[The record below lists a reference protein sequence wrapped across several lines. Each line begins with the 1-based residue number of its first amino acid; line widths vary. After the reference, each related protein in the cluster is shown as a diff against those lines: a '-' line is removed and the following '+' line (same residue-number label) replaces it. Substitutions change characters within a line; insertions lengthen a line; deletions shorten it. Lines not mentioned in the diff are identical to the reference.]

1 MTTFIKYNKNINISI
16 TGTPLTASHNSAL
29 IPQNV
34 ANRIDLVGP
43 SFISYSHKELLNKLS
58 GHGLQVSYRYTRSPH
73 LYSSAM
79 VSIELQ
85 FINQGTEEIANIQ
98 MGQKS
103 LPPGMHMQE
112 FAPVNMLA
120 PGQCATSVMGVDFND
135 STHAIDFEITS
146 NSGTSRVTF
155 KPIIGELVRS
165 IQISESMFKE
175 ERLKL
180 RGMNEHQT
188 KLKFNRDS
196 IDVNLLKQKL
206 FECINVASI
215 TNNTEQLIYNFAGQ
229 TMTSKSLVLITCD
242 WSQTPEDLI
251 IQVNCEKMVIGSMV
265 LNEITNYLNTNFK
278 V

>member
-1 MTTFIKYNKNINISI
+1 M
-16 TGTPLTASHNSAL
+16 
-29 IPQNV
+29 

-43 SFISYSHKELLNKLS
+43 SHISYNHKELLNKLS

-85 FINQGTEEIANIQ
+85 FINQGLEEITNIQ

-103 LPPGMHMQE
+103 LPPGMQMQE
-112 FAPVNMLA
+112 FAPISTLS

-135 STHAIDFEITS
+135 STHAIDFEICS
-146 NSGTSRVTF
+146 SSGTSRVTF
-155 KPIIGELVRS
+155 KPIIGELIRS
-165 IQISESMFKE
+165 VHISESLFKE

-188 KLKFNRDS
+188 KLKLKQNS
-196 IDVNLLKQKL
+196 VEPTILKQKI
-206 FECINVASI
+206 FECINVAALNG
-215 TNNTEQLIYNFAGQ
+215 NNSDNPIYNFVGQ

-242 WSQTPEDLI
+242 WSQSAEELVV
-251 IQVNCEKMVIGSMV
+251 QVNCEKMVIGSMV
-265 LNEITNYLNTNFK
+265 LNEITSYLNNTFK
-278 V
+278 Y